1 MQHRV
6 NSFASQGEDW
16 EAEGVAAL
24 AAQLKEDGVAFV
36 PPPGEEPEDTLRRF
50 LNARQGDILKAA
62 AFLKEDAAWR
72 AAQAIDELRGQDA
85 AAVLGCDPAIL
96 RRVLPA
102 AFGAGCDREG
112 HPLVFKHF
120 GAQCKLKSLLE
131 HTSVQHLARYN
142 AWLNEQL
149 TLCLRD
155 AAASRWTIVI
165 DALGWHIGLFD
176 STAFSVLKQVR
187 VHPSPAPKQ
196 VRAHPSPKPKPKPK
210 QVRVTLA
217 LSLSLSLSL
226 SLTPTLT
233 PTLSPTPSQNP
244 NPGPNLRR

>member
-1 MQHRV
+1 MQ
-6 NSFASQGEDW
+6 
-16 EAEGVAAL
+16 AEGVAAL

-36 PPPGEEPEDTLRRF
+36 PPPGETAEDTLLRF

-85 AAVLGCDPAIL
+85 AAVLGCDPAVL

-176 STAFSVLKQVR
+176 ATAFSVLKQVSK
-187 VHPSPAPKQ
+187 HAT
-196 VRAHPSPKPKPKPK
+196 
-210 QVRVTLA
+210 TLI
-217 LSLSLSLSL
+217 
-226 SLTPTLT
+226 LTTLT
-233 PTLSPTPSQNP
+233 LWPP
-244 NPGPNLRR
+244 

>member
-1 MQHRV
+1 MHDRV
-6 NSFASQGEDW
+6 YNFASQGEDW

-36 PPPGEEPEDTLRRF
+36 PPPGEKPEDTLRRF
-50 LNARQGDILKAA
+50 LNARHGDILKAA

-72 AAQAIDELRGQDA
+72 TAQTIDELRGQDA
-85 AAVLGCDPAIL
+85 ECVLGCDPAIL

-102 AFGAGCDREG
+102 AFGAGVDREG

-131 HTSVQHLARYN
+131 HTSVPHLARYN

-155 AAASRWTIVI
+155 SAASRWTIVI
-165 DALGWHIGLFD
+165 DALGWHVGLFD
-176 STAFSVLKQVR
+176 STAFSVLKQMSEMDANHYPERLASVIVINAPPMLAACWR
-187 VHPSPAPKQ
+187 VIRTWLDERRS
-196 VRAHPSPKPKPKPK
+196 
-210 QVRVTLA
+210 
-217 LSLSLSLSL
+217 
-226 SLTPTLT
+226 
-233 PTLSPTPSQNP
+233 NP
-244 NPGPNLRR
+244 YPYPYPYP